1 MHWVSFLVGRLQKKL
16 LESVGTEPLRPI
28 IKPYV
33 AGVVQLQSRST
44 KLVERFKDLYK
55 TDRVEVM
62 DSLRERAD
70 SDSNERLVYCIVEV
84 TLNSLSLDP

>member
-1 MHWVSFLVGRLQKKL
+1 M
-16 LESVGTEPLRPI
+16 GTEPLRPI

-55 TDRVEVM
+55 IDRVEVM
-62 DSLRERAD
+62 DSLRESAD
-70 SDSNERLVYCIVEV
+70 SDSNECLVYCIVEV
-84 TLNSLSLDP
+84 TLNSFFWIHRPYANMAAAN